1 MFEFE
6 DMEYSKELDV
16 STNILPYIMPVEMYI
31 DKEIA
36 GCYSI
41 SVFQNAHGNQSMGY
55 SGLCEMESR
64 CMLDNVMVLAPTVMK
79 VFIWKIGKKAII
91 YSTI

>member
-6 DMEYSKELDV
+6 DMEYPKELDV

-41 SVFQNAHGNQSMGY
+41 SVFSECAWEPEHGLQWVVRNGK
-55 SGLCEMESR
+55 R

-79 VFIWKIGKKAII
+79 VFIWRIGKKAII

>member
-6 DMEYSKELDV
+6 DMEYPKELDAPM
-16 STNILPYIMPVEMYI
+16 NILPYIIPVEMYI

-41 SVFQNAHGNQSMGY
+41 SVLFRMCVGAGVWITVD
-55 SGLCEMESR
+55 CEKWKGFICWSR
-64 CMLDNVMVLAPTVMK
+64 
-79 VFIWKIGKKAII
+79 
-91 YSTI
+91 